1 MAAKFRVN
9 FLGRISLSNH
19 HYAASSNGASSHFFI
34 AQPLMRITAVQNG
47 LGSSL
52 TEFGLSW
59 KDDRALAVEWA
70 GDLPEIPEMPTVR
83 SGNA

>member
-1 MAAKFRVN
+1 
-9 FLGRISLSNH
+9 
-19 HYAASSNGASSHFFI
+19 
-34 AQPLMRITAVQNG
+34 MRITAVQNG

-70 GDLPEIPEMPTVR
+70 GDLPEIPETPTVR